1 MWILADAFGCT
12 TRGSGELSSHPL
24 HNLGSGQRK
33 HLSPGIHSLEPVLSG
48 GQKPTKWIE
57 REDLQ
62 SMMQARKLSQKAQLS
77 TKASKYLACSKVVKC
92 PPESQIFGLASI
104 FGARLMDGMHDI
116 GNARFGLLSAP
127 VVPCVRAYLF
137 FGHGCP

>member
-12 TRGSGELSSHPL
+12 TRGSGEPSSHPL

-62 SMMQARKLSQKAQLS
+62 SIDTSKE
-77 TKASKYLACSKVVKC
+77 ASSE
-92 PPESQIFGLASI
+92 ESAIDEG
-104 FGARLMDGMHDI
+104 
-116 GNARFGLLSAP
+116 
-127 VVPCVRAYLF
+127 
-137 FGHGCP
+137 